1 MVLMNILSNIS
12 KEKPPEKRY
21 LGGNDS
27 FFDYTEHCNNISS
40 KQLDSDFNHVLKVLV
55 EAMNKLNDEDKKAS
69 MNVLAK
75 VIEHYIALKI
85 DKNFQQSLKKVL
97 KLFNE

>member
-1 MVLMNILSNIS
+1 MNTPPNIPGENTS
-12 KEKPPEKRY
+12 QN
-21 LGGNDS
+21 LLFWGNGVS
-27 FFDYTEHCNNISS
+27 HDYDNCDNLSS

-55 EAMNKLNDEDKKAS
+55 QAMNKLNDAEKKAS

-85 DKNFQQSLKKVL
+85 DKDFQQSLKKVL

>member
-1 MVLMNILSNIS
+1 MNTLPNIPGENTS
-12 KEKPPEKRY
+12 PQN
-21 LGGNDS
+21 LLFWGNGVS
-27 FFDYTEHCNNISS
+27 HDYQSYDNLSS

-55 EAMNKLNDEDKKAS
+55 QAMNKLNDAEKKAS
-69 MNVLAK
+69 MNVLAT

-85 DKNFQQSLKKVL
+85 DKDFQQSLKKVL